1 MALYISTLCVVGLLE
16 GNFLVLFIFMVG
28 CEVQGNAYL
37 GAFGWLLVVN
47 TCWLIRDGFFNSSEL
62 GGCSIY
68 FNLIS
73 LTFIVCAGNSI
84 IKNLQVVYG
93 NGKPCLFEVRSM
105 LKFKCTRVEEIGFRL
120 EASQL

>member
-1 MALYISTLCVVGLLE
+1 MVGLLK

-37 GAFGWLLVVN
+37 GVFGWLLVVN

-68 FNLIS
+68 FNLIP
-73 LTFIVCAGNSI
+73 LTFIGCASNSI
-84 IKNLQVVYG
+84 IKNLHVVYG
-93 NGKPCLFEVRSM
+93 IGKPCLSEVRSM
-105 LKFKCTRVEEIGFRL
+105 LKLKCTRVKK
-120 EASQL
+120 